1 MAISTTVLNREL
13 ALAFAD
19 VLSYPFGPIDGA
31 VRACEEIARGESEEA
46 AALLGRFAA
55 YAEAAPLGEL
65 QEAYTLAFDLDSLS
79 ESDPTCYPYV
89 GHHLFDENHK
99 RSAFILGLLER
110 YRAHGFEDATGDL
123 PDHLVIL
130 LRFVAVCDDEE
141 LVAETVDEALLPA
154 LARMLG
160 TVGGAEP
167 VNGRQRYQQV
177 LTALALALRARRP
190 EVAFDESELAWSR
203 PGDSLGISRDTCGH

>member
-1 MAISTTVLNREL
+1 MAISTSVINREL
-13 ALAFAD
+13 VLAFAD
-19 VLSYPFGPIDGA
+19 VLSYPFGPVDGA
-31 VRACEEIARGESEEA
+31 VRVCEELAGDESEEA
-46 AALLGRFAA
+46 ATLLGRFAA
-55 YAEAAPLGEL
+55 YAEATPLGEL

-79 ESDPTCYPYV
+79 ESEPTCYPYV

-110 YRAHGFEDATGDL
+110 YRAHGFEGDASDL

-130 LRFVAVCDDEE
+130 LRFVASCDDDE

-160 TVGGAEP
+160 TVGSAEP

-177 LTALALALRARRP
+177 LNALALALRVRRP
-190 EVAFDESELAWSR
+190 DVAYDEIEMAWSR

>member
-1 MAISTTVLNREL
+1 MPTSTIVLNREL

-19 VLSYPFGPIDGA
+19 VLSYPHSPIDA
-31 VRACEEIARGESEEA
+31 KVRVCEELAQGDSEEA
-46 AALLGRFAA
+46 ADLLRRFGGYAA
-55 YAEAAPLGEL
+55 VTSLGEL

-89 GHHLFDENHK
+89 GHHLFEENHK

-110 YRAHGFEDATGDL
+110 YREHGFADDTGDL
-123 PDHLVIL
+123 PDHLVIV
-130 LRFVAVCDDEE
+130 LRFLARCDDDE
-141 LVAETVDEALLPA
+141 LVAETIDEALLPA

-160 TVGGAEP
+160 TVGGGEP

-177 LTALALALRARRP
+177 LNALVLALQVYRP
-190 EVAFDESELAWSR
+190 AVAFDEAEMAWSR